1 MAAWKSWM
9 IWPDNMLLSALVLV
23 VIAIPFLYGARRPMH
38 SIIRAITHIVSNP
51 MRLAARWLMQSA
63 QELRRRNQV
72 VLLAHGRE
80 EVGQLIEREFERVD
94 AVVKR
99 DLQGYPALQRKLMDE
114 ITVIEEEYR
123 KCGEVPPVPPEWTK
137 AVAVIAK
144 LKPSGD
150 RMVEMILGDI
160 QESVTK
166 IHDKAIAEYRR
177 AYETR
182 HKILESFKPFWRS
195 LNRTL
200 SRVDRSLVGIQ
211 ERAVIIDNQMQKY
224 EEISNKTEQA
234 EHTLAASG
242 MIQFV
247 ISAFVLLV
255 AVGGTVINFNLI
267 ALPMSEMVGGA
278 SYIGNFRTSD
288 VAALVIILVEASM
301 GLFLMESLRITRLF
315 PRIGYMNDRMRHRM
329 IVAALTFL
337 LVLAGVEAVLA
348 LMRDRIASDNAA
360 LRESLVISQQHI
372 KVAVSW
378 IPTAGQMVLGF
389 VLPFVLAFVAIP
401 LESFIYSLRT
411 VIGVVLV
418 ALIRSL
424 AFTLRFFGTLVRQ
437 IGVTLTMAYDVLI
450 FVPLLIERLVKG
462 GGLGWPGRSAAA
474 GDNDARPQPSRTD
487 AMPGARSVEA
497 AARDKRAEHIL

>member
-9 IWPDNMLLSALVLV
+9 IWPDNLVLSTLV
-23 VIAIPFLYGARRPMH
+23 LLVIAIPFLYGARKPMH
-38 SIIRAITHIVSNP
+38 SIIRAVSHIVSNP
-51 MRLAARWLMQSA
+51 MRLGARWLMLTA

-80 EVGQLIEREFERVD
+80 ETGQLIEREFERVD

-99 DLQGYPALQRKLMDE
+99 DLHGYPVLQRKLMDE
-114 ITVIEEEYR
+114 ITRIEEDYQ

-144 LKPSGD
+144 LKPTGD
-150 RMVEMILGDI
+150 RMVEMILADI
-160 QESVTK
+160 LDSVTK
-166 IHDKAIAEYRR
+166 IHDKTIGEYRR
-177 AYETR
+177 SYETR

-200 SRVDRSLVGIQ
+200 SKVDKSLVGIQ
-211 ERAVIIDNQMQKY
+211 ERAIIIDTQMQKY
-224 EEISNKTEQA
+224 EEISSKTDKA

-242 MIQFV
+242 MIQFA

-278 SYIGNFRTSD
+278 SYIGNFKTSD
-288 VAALVIILVEASM
+288 IAALVIILVEASM

-329 IVAALTFL
+329 IGIALTL
-337 LVLAGVEAVLA
+337 LIILAGVEAALA
-348 LMRDRIASDNAA
+348 LMRDRIAADNAA
-360 LRESLVISQQHI
+360 LRESLVASQQHL
-372 KVAVSW
+372 KVAASW

-389 VLPFVLAFVAIP
+389 VLPFALAFVAIP

-411 VIGVVLV
+411 VAGVALV
-418 ALIRSL
+418 ALIRAL
-424 AFTLRFFGTLVRQ
+424 AFALRFVGTLARQ
-437 IGVTLTMAYDVLI
+437 IGTTLIMFYDALI
-450 FVPLLIERLVKG
+450 FIPLLIERLVKG
-462 GGLGWPGRSAAA
+462 SGFSWPARTSTAANSGIGHAPQRHDVPSAVKSAE
-474 GDNDARPQPSRTD
+474 GS
-487 AMPGARSVEA
+487 
-497 AARDKRAEHIL
+497 ARDVRAERIL

>member
-1 MAAWKSWM
+1 MVAWKSWM
-9 IWPDNMLLSALVLV
+9 IWPDDALLSTFVLFL
-23 VIAIPFLYGARRPMH
+23 IAVPFLYGARKPVH
-38 SIIRAITHIVSNP
+38 SIIRSVSHLVSNP
-51 MRLAARWLMQSA
+51 MRLAARWLMLTA

-80 EVGQLIEREFERVD
+80 EVSQLIEREFERVD

-99 DLQGYPALQRKLMDE
+99 DLHGYPVLQRKLMDE
-114 ITVIEEEYR
+114 ITRIEEDYQ

-144 LKPSGD
+144 LKSTGD
-150 RMVEMILGDI
+150 RMVEMILADI
-160 QESVTK
+160 LDSVTK
-166 IHDKAIAEYRR
+166 IHDKAIAQYRR

-182 HKILESFKPFWRS
+182 HKILEGFKPFWRS

-200 SRVDRSLVGIQ
+200 SKVDKSLVGIQ
-211 ERAVIIDNQMQKY
+211 ERAIIIDNQMQKY
-224 EEISNKTEQA
+224 EEITKRTDQA

-242 MIQFV
+242 MIQFA
-247 ISAFVLLV
+247 ISAFVLIV

-278 SYIGNFRTSD
+278 SYIGNFKTSD
-288 VAALVIILVEASM
+288 IAALVIILVEASM

-329 IVAALTFL
+329 IVIALTL
-337 LVLAGVEAVLA
+337 LVILAGVEAALA
-348 LMRDRIASDNAA
+348 LMRDRIAADNSA
-360 LRESLVISQQHI
+360 LRESLVASQQHI
-372 KVAVSW
+372 KVAASW

-389 VLPFVLAFVAIP
+389 VLPFALAFVAIP

-411 VIGVVLV
+411 VAGVALV

-424 AFTLRFFGTLVRQ
+424 AFTLRFIGNLARQ
-437 IGVTLTMAYDVLI
+437 IGTTLIMSYDVLI
-450 FVPLLIERLVKG
+450 FIPLLIERIVKG
-462 GGLGWPGRSAAA
+462 NGFSWP
-474 GDNDARPQPSRTD
+474 ARKTSGNESEVVQVLKHED
-487 AMPGARSVEA
+487 VEPA
-497 AARDKRAEHIL
+497 NKNVEGAARNIRAERIL

>member
-9 IWPDNMLLSALVLV
+9 IWPDNMLLSILVLLLIV
-23 VIAIPFLYGARRPMH
+23 IPFLYGARRPVH
-38 SIIRAITHIVSNP
+38 SIIRAVSHLISNP
-51 MRLAARWLMQSA
+51 MRLGARWLMLTA

-72 VLLAHGRE
+72 VLLAHGHE
-80 EVGQLIEREFERVD
+80 EAGQMIEREFERVD

-99 DLQGYPALQRKLMDE
+99 DLNGYPVLQRKLMDE
-114 ITVIEEEYR
+114 ITRIEEDYR
-123 KCGEVPPVPPEWTK
+123 KCGEVPPAPPEWTK

-150 RMVEMILGDI
+150 RMVEMILVDI

-166 IHDKAIAEYRR
+166 IHDKAISEYRK
-177 AYETR
+177 AYESR

-195 LNRTL
+195 LDKTL
-200 SRVDRSLVGIQ
+200 SRVDKSLVGIQ
-211 ERAVIIDNQMQKY
+211 ERAIIIDNQMQRY
-224 EEISNKTEQA
+224 EEISNKTDKA

-242 MIQFV
+242 MIQFA
-247 ISAFVLLV
+247 ISAFVLMI

-288 VAALVIILVEASM
+288 IAALVIILVEASM

-329 IVAALTFL
+329 IGFALTL
-337 LVLAGVEAVLA
+337 LVVLAGVEAALA
-348 LMRDRIASDNAA
+348 LMRDRIAADNAA
-360 LRESLVISQQHI
+360 LRESLVVSQQHI
-372 KVAVSW
+372 RVAVSW

-389 VLPFVLAFVAIP
+389 VLPFALAFVAIP

-411 VIGVVLV
+411 VIGVTLV
-418 ALIRSL
+418 ALIRSI
-424 AFTLRFFGTLVRQ
+424 AFALRFLGTFARQ
-437 IGVTLTMAYDVLI
+437 IGVTLTMSYDVLI
-450 FVPLLIERLVKG
+450 FVPLLIERFVKDG
-462 GGLGWPGRSAAA
+462 GFARRANSAPADAA
-474 GDNDARPQPSRTD
+474 GAKPSSQRRDAV
-487 AMPGARSVEA
+487 PGAKSAES
-497 AARDKRAEHIL
+497 AARDARAERIL